1 MLLFI
6 FQLLLSNKLRLFFLF
21 PKFMIIKVSTFFLFW
36 PHFCHL
42 VAINPVPIFLFVFFC
57 LFLFASKR
65 NSQNEQLVS
74 CLSFLCVSWNNL
86 VKVGPIHIAFTRRL
100 VAKFWF
106 HSKLPTFVLWFSTS
120 HLFFTLSI
128 QSSTKSFSFQFG
140 PMVKST
146 TPTYSIVTLV
156 QLDVCTF

>member
-1 MLLFI
+1 
-6 FQLLLSNKLRLFFLF
+6 
-21 PKFMIIKVSTFFLFW
+21 MIIKVPTFFY
-36 PHFCHL
+36 
-42 VAINPVPIFLFVFFC
+42 VDRIFVIKLPSIQSQFSFSFFC

-156 QLDVCTF
+156 QLDFCTF